1 MMPSEKLENGSNKV
15 DKMFGYTIIGRDG
28 GEAYTSEPEYNAYQE
43 AYKAGDHTLCDMNE
57 GSLEVWEED

>member
-1 MMPSEKLENGSNKV
+1 MLEMN
-15 DKMFGYTIIGRDG
+15 KMFGYTIIGRDG
-28 GEAYTSEPEYNAYQE
+28 GEAYTSEPEYETYEE

>member
-1 MMPSEKLENGSNKV
+1 MKPKKKLKNGSVEMNN
-15 DKMFGYTIIGRDG
+15 MFGYTIISRDG
-28 GEAYTSEPEYNAYQE
+28 GEAYTSEPEYETYEE

>member
-1 MMPSEKLENGSNKV
+1 
-15 DKMFGYTIIGRDG
+15 MFGYTIIGRDG